1 MEEMYTLHELQSEE
15 EATQNHEPHIQDAL
29 TETESEPV
37 FEPEH
42 EPIILPTPSHNL
54 EFVPIEEPGPNWEME
69 LAQAY
74 VRAQP
79 LEGVF
84 SPEEGLRMGTAF
96 LNLSQP
102 YVGRE

>member
-15 EATQNHEPHIQDAL
+15 EVTQNPEPHMQDNPA
-29 TETESEPV
+29 ETAAV
-37 FEPEH
+37 FAPAH

-54 EFVPIEEPGPNWEME
+54 EFVLIEEPNPHLEME

-74 VRAQP
+74 VRTQP

-96 LNLSQP
+96 PNLSQP
-102 YVGRE
+102 YAGRE